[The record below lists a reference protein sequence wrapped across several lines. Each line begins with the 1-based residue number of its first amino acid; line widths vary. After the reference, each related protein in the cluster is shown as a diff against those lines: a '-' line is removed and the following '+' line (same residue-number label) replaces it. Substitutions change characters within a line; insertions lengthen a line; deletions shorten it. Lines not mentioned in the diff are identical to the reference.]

1 MGDKK
6 GFMAKTDF
14 ELPVI
19 GEVKLGKRARALP
32 ARLPKEM
39 RDHSENSLVRLKH
52 SFSISIALSKNAHK
66 ALRGVNQSQSTYKL

>member
-6 GFMAKTDF
+6 RFVAKTDF

-19 GEVKLGKRARALP
+19 GEVKPGKRARALT

-39 RDHSENSLVRLKH
+39 RDNSENSLVRLKH

-66 ALRGVNQSQSTYKL
+66 ALRTVNQSQST